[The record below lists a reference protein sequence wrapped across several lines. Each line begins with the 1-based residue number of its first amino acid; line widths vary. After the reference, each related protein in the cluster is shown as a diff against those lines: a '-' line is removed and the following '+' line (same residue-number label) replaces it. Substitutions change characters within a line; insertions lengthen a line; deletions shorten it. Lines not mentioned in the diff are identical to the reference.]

1 MTNKSLL
8 CSKNLGFFLTILPFL
23 YGLYYYI
30 FNLMEVC
37 LRITFLADE
46 SYPKISNWYGLL
58 IISILSFITYK
69 KFKTTPFLKKELL
82 ESIIAILYGLLIYL
96 CFKNY
101 LKFDPSYLFIGI
113 FIIGII
119 YPIYRIHIYFGV
131 ILGMTYGFGAVL
143 PAVMIVLAILLSWIS
158 HTLVKIVRERFSI

>member
-8 CSKNLGFFLTILPFL
+8 GSKNIGFILAILPSV
-23 YGLYYYI
+23 YGLYLLYLQL
-30 FNLMEVC
+30 NGGVPSHH
-37 LRITFLADE
+37 FLANE

-58 IISILSFITYK
+58 VISILSFITYEK
-69 KFKTTPFLKKELL
+69 YKTTPFLKKELV

-96 CFKNY
+96 CFKNHI
-101 LKFDPSYLFIGI
+101 KFDSSFLFIGI

-131 ILGMTYGFGAVL
+131 ILGMTYGFGALL
-143 PAVMIVLAILLSWIS
+143 PAVMIGLAVLLSWIS
-158 HTLVKIVRERFSI
+158 HTLIKVVRERFNI